1 MFEKIIDL
9 IEHPENYQDVE
20 AYLVCGIAFSIVH
33 TEMPPVRS
41 MTI

>member
-9 IEHPENYQDVE
+9 IEHPEDYQDVE
-20 AYLVCGIAFSIVH
+20 AYLAPGIDFSIVL
-33 TEMPPVRS
+33 TKMRPVRS